1 MGDGVI
7 TLSSPIALRRCAT
20 RGRSSEDIKRFRI
33 TLPVTPGT
41 LGPLNRA
48 SDGLGSDGQL
58 DGERDRDAGQ
68 RRRSRLGP
76 PFRFRSLFSLRVFG
90 TFECSS
96 NMERVHV
103 LFGQDLD
110 RFLLVERHRAL
121 ELSRP
126 DARVDLGCIDSR
138 VSQERADLLKV
149 MVLLENFHRHTMA
162 QVVGLELG

>member
-48 SDGLGSDGQL
+48 SDGLGSG
-58 DGERDRDAGQ
+58 RAA
-68 RRRSRLGP
+68 RRRTGSRC
-76 PFRFRSLFSLRVFG
+76 RSKASKPVGATISISF
-90 TFECSS
+90 TFFAPCFWNIRMFLEH
-96 NMERVHV
+96 ERVHV

-121 ELSRP
+121 EP